1 MKRKHEYRANQ
12 RKGHTYVDQEGIH
25 SLRVTLQPAVRVVN
39 VAVLPEDV
47 LITVDY
53 PRVHTQDHLEPP
65 VRATQDHGRYLNVQD
80 SRPLGSIFL
89 QWLFHLWVLLAG
101 GCGKR
106 QGEIDTLLS
115 AISRSQYSRG
125 QAWNVIFIFLTYTCL

>member
-1 MKRKHEYRANQ
+1 MTCKHKYRTNQ

-25 SLRVTLQPAVRVVN
+25 SLRVTLQPAAGVVN

-47 LITVDY
+47 WITVDH
-53 PRVHTQDHLEPP
+53 PRVHTQDHLEVP
-65 VRATQDHGRYLNVQD
+65 VRTTQDHGRCLNMED

-89 QWLFHLWVLLAG
+89 QWLFHLWALPAG

-106 QGEIDTLLS
+106 QGGIDKLLS
-115 AISRSQYSRG
+115 AIRRSQYSRG
-125 QAWNVIFIFLTYTCL
+125 QAWNAICVFLTYTCL